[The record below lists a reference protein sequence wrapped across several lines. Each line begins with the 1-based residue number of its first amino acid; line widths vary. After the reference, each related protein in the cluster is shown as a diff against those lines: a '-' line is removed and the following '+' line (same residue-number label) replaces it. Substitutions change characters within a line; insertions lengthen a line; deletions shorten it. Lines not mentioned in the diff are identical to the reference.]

1 MADKLCEI
9 VESMYNL
16 PPMPA
21 VASRVLEMLQTTD
34 YTADSLAGLIAC
46 DPVLSGR
53 LLSMANSAFYGVRN
67 EVSTIPRAVV
77 ILGEEALRS
86 LVLTASLKSLGSE
99 PGPIQKRLWEDA
111 VGCAL
116 AAQLVA
122 RDFRSTNAEEAFLAG
137 LFRHIGKLVM
147 YDFDPSRY
155 QRMLALVDAGEAQAD
170 ALEKEWFHFPH
181 AMISAAVLEKWK
193 FNPTFIQATLH
204 HDHLDFSPGVY
215 PAAYRLAATVNV
227 AGSLCR
233 VLGIGQAKPDTEMR
247 LSQVPG
253 ALSLGIPYGQMKKM
267 LADLETIFQENTS
280 VFFE

>member
-1 MADKLCEI
+1 VTDKLCEI
-9 VESMYNL
+9 VEAMYNL

-21 VASRVLEMLQTTD
+21 VAARVLEMLQSPD
-34 YTADSLAGLIAC
+34 SSAESLAGLIAC
-46 DPVLSGR
+46 DPILAGR

-67 EVSTIPRAVV
+67 EVSTLSRAVV

-86 LVLTASLKSLGSE
+86 LVLTVSLKSLGSD
-99 PGPIQKRLWEDA
+99 PSPIHKRLWEDA

-116 AAQLVA
+116 GGQLVA
-122 RDFRSTNAEEAFLAG
+122 RTFSSSNAEEAFLAG

-147 YDFDPSRY
+147 NDFDPSKYERL
-155 QRMLALVDAGEAQAD
+155 LALVDAGEAD
-170 ALEKEWFHFPH
+170 AESLEKEWFHFPH
-181 AMISAAVLEKWK
+181 AMISAAVLEKWQ
-193 FNPTFIQATLH
+193 FNPTYIQAILH

-227 AGSLCR
+227 ADSLCR
-233 VLGIGQAKPDTEMR
+233 ALGIGQVQADTELR

-267 LADLETIFQENTS
+267 LSELEVIFRENTS
-280 VFFE
+280 VFFD